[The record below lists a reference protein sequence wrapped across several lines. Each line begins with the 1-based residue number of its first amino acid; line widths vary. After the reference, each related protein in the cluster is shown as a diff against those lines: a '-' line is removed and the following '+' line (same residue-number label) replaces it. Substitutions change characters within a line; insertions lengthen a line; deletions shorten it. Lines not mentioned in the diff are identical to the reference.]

1 MIKYHVQKFRNSW
14 RKEFILAV
22 SRGTRAHDGGE
33 AWEQGA
39 GAGSRETTSSNTILK
54 QKYEAVSSWGIVNH
68 TVNPKFVFVLIN

>member
-1 MIKYHVQKFRNSW
+1 MMV
-14 RKEFILAV
+14 
-22 SRGTRAHDGGE
+22 GE